1 MDNTPLH
8 YQTITALARSIRA
21 GEISPV
27 EITEHL
33 FSRLESLDGNL
44 NVFKLVCRERA
55 LGEAQAAEM
64 ALRAGQDLGPLHGIP
79 YVAKDLFDVRGLPTC
94 AGTKLLENNI
104 ALEDAHVIKSLG
116 QAGMILL
123 GKTHTVQFAYS
134 GVGINHDY
142 GTPHNPWCRDHHV
155 PGGSSSGSAVAVAA
169 GMAPA
174 ALCGTTGL
182 KSTVGR
188 ISRAGVYPLSW
199 SLDSVG
205 TLTRSVEDTAIIYQ
219 CLQGIDL
226 NDDTTWSHTQ
236 HDVLEGLKLGAR
248 GLRVAF
254 AEKVFWENVHPEV
267 EKAVRETAKVF
278 EDMGGHVGSIE
289 VPAAGDALELNR
301 QGLII
306 AAEAYTLNK
315 RLLEKHFDEL
325 DPIVAH
331 RMIKGKE
338 ISATEYLQNA
348 LDWKDLRVK
357 ANESLR
363 DVDVLL
369 VPTTTIPAKPV
380 AEAETSI
387 EAYSEINL
395 AYLRN
400 TSIGNILNLCGL
412 SVPCGFTSEGLPIG
426 LMLYGKSF
434 QEDVV
439 LRAGYAFQQATDWH
453 TRVPDLGW
461 AEK

>member
-174 ALCGTTGL
+174 ALGSDTGGSIRIPAALCGTTGL

-226 NDDTTWSHTQ
+226 ND
-236 HDVLEGLKLGAR
+236 E
-248 GLRVAF
+248 
-254 AEKVFWENVHPEV
+254 
-267 EKAVRETAKVF
+267 
-278 EDMGGHVGSIE
+278 
-289 VPAAGDALELNR
+289 
-301 QGLII
+301 
-306 AAEAYTLNK
+306 
-315 RLLEKHFDEL
+315 
-325 DPIVAH
+325 
-331 RMIKGKE
+331 
-338 ISATEYLQNA
+338 
-348 LDWKDLRVK
+348 
-357 ANESLR
+357 
-363 DVDVLL
+363 
-369 VPTTTIPAKPV
+369 
-380 AEAETSI
+380 
-387 EAYSEINL
+387 
-395 AYLRN
+395 
-400 TSIGNILNLCGL
+400 
-412 SVPCGFTSEGLPIG
+412 
-426 LMLYGKSF
+426 
-434 QEDVV
+434 
-439 LRAGYAFQQATDWH
+439 
-453 TRVPDLGW
+453 
-461 AEK
+461 